1 MARAG
6 GFMPLLRRTPTV
18 LRFLHP
24 SGGVPGG
31 ARGWSTD
38 RARCLHRNIAPD
50 RSGCQLRP
58 RIVWLAMRA
67 VTSGPSPAPGTRP
80 PSTPARSR
88 SAREQLQ
95 HEWLFRVSR
104 KRTDTG
110 GEIVGLTEG
119 ARLRADHVARTE
131 VRHVAQAQP
140 DHRARARGD
149 GYCWSPASR
158 SRSSIFAFSS

>member
-18 LRFLHP
+18 LRLLHP

-38 RARCLHRNIAPD
+38 RARCLHRNIARD
-50 RSGCQLRP
+50 RSGRQLRP
-58 RIVWLAMRA
+58 RSVWLAMRA

-88 SAREQLQ
+88 SARGTAATCLGGQALVLPAQL
-95 HEWLFRVSR
+95 F
-104 KRTDTG
+104 G
-110 GEIVGLTEG
+110 
-119 ARLRADHVARTE
+119 
-131 VRHVAQAQP
+131 
-140 DHRARARGD
+140 HRACVGRGRS
-149 GYCWSPASR
+149 YPASNR
-158 SRSSIFAFSS
+158 TLANRMVVGSPVTVKAPAATCYAACPLLMPWTALH